1 MIKLSL
7 KGRAWLKGLHIFLV
21 CAWIGAGISMLLLGF
36 AKQQITNGDELYAVN
51 AAIKLIDDY
60 IVIPA
65 AMGTLLTG
73 LMFSLFTNWGFI
85 KFNWLIFKWFMTIAQ
100 ILFGTFFLGPWV
112 NGATNIADVQR
123 IEALKDVTYLHF
135 SQMNQYFGLLQ
146 VALLVVVV
154 FVSVLKPWGKR
165 NKVKAAK

>member
-1 MIKLSL
+1 MKQLSS
-7 KGRAWLKGLHIFLV
+7 KGRSWLKGLHIFLV
-21 CAWIGAGISMLLLGF
+21 CAWIGAGISMVLLGF

-51 AAIKLIDDY
+51 AAIKLIDDF
-60 IVIPA
+60 IVIPS

-73 LMFSLFTNWGFI
+73 LLFSLFTNWGFT
-85 KFNWLIFKWFMTIAQ
+85 KFYWVIFKWLMTIAQ

-112 NGATNIADVQR
+112 NGATSIADIQR
-123 IEALKDVTYLHF
+123 VEALKNASYLYF
-135 SQMNQYFGLLQ
+135 SQMNQYFGFLQ

-165 NKVKAAK
+165 NMG